1 MGRSKLPT
9 CSQARVVR
17 ALRKLGLQPLTNS
30 QGKSRGKG
38 SHVAF
43 RGPNGRPVIVQDGD
57 LPPSFVKTIL
67 NQLGI
72 DEQTFLDAL

>member
-1 MGRSKLPT
+1 M
-9 CSQARVVR
+9 VR
-17 ALRKLGLQPLTNS
+17 TLRKLGLEPLTNS
-30 QGKSRGKG
+30 KGQSRGKG

-43 RGPNGRPVIVQDGD
+43 RGPSGRPVIVQNDD